1 MNPRITQAEYISTY
15 KLLLHF
21 KNDEVKIFDFSN
33 YLGYS
38 VYMPLRDEALCKKV
52 KVFNG
57 TVCWNDEI
65 DFDPDTLYLESVP
78 ANINA

>member
-21 KNDEVKIFDFSN
+21 KNEEIKIFDFSSYLN
-33 YLGYS
+33 YP
-38 VYMPLRDEALCKKV
+38 VYKPLLDESFCRNV

-57 TVCWNDEI
+57 TVCWNNEI
-65 DFDPDTLYLESVP
+65 DFDPDTLYIESKP
-78 ANINA
+78 AEIKA